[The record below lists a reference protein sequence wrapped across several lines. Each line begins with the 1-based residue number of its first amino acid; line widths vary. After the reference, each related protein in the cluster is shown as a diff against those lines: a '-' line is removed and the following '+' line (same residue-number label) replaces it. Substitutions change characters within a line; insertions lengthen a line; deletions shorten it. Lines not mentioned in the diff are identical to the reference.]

1 MDFQLSHCT
10 SNHCMSEYSI
20 SGHYYWLNYFILM
33 NNWCGYVFG
42 VAQVLLIHC
51 SISALCFSLGWQL
64 TAWYQKGHLYLHVSA
79 HFKHEISLQDILLH
93 VIHVCHIL
101 LKPE

>member
-1 MDFQLSHCT
+1 
-10 SNHCMSEYSI
+10 MSEYSI
-20 SGHYYWLNYFILM
+20 SGYYYWLNYLILM

-42 VAQVLLIHC
+42 EAQVLLIHC
-51 SISALCFSLGWQL
+51 

-79 HFKHEISLQDILLH
+79 HFKHEISLHDILLH
-93 VIHVCHIL
+93 VIHVCQIL